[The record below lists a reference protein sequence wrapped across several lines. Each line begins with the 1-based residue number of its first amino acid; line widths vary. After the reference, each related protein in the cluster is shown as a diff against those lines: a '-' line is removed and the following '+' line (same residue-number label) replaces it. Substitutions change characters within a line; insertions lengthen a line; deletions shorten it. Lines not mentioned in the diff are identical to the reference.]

1 MKKPVFHFMLAL
13 GLALSALSM
22 SASALD
28 YGILRPRSTVDST
41 GVPSLSGIP
50 PRDPNASGSVGGG
63 LGNRMGYFSVGPAQS
78 GYVRAS
84 TCILSQVSG
93 NTNRN
98 TSYVRPIGGPYGDGT
113 YVWMIGSSGGVE
125 DPTSAT
131 CYFNGT
137 AGVFNSPSFPNYD
150 NNSVGPVTNEFSGY
164 YIRTYQDYYHLDF
177 LRGESQYAGRT
188 YLTDYTYAPCTV
200 DPASAACAATNPA
213 PICPAPTYFN
223 PSYGACIDPNANNQG

>member
-1 MKKPVFHFMLAL
+1 MLAVGL
-13 GLALSALSM
+13 GLSALSM

-41 GVPSLSGIP
+41 GVPSLNGIP
-50 PRDPNASGSVGGG
+50 PTPIGPGSAGGG
-63 LGNRMGYFSVGPAQS
+63 LGNRMGYFSVNPGKT

-84 TCILSQVSG
+84 TCLLSQTSS
-93 NTNRN
+93 NDNRN
-98 TSYVRPIGGPYGDGT
+98 TSYVRPIAGPFNDGT
-113 YVWMIGSSGGVE
+113 YVWDIGSSGPVE

-137 AGVFNSPSFPNYD
+137 AGVFNSAAFPNYD
-150 NNSVGPVTNEFSGY
+150 NNSAGPVVNDISGY
-164 YIRTYQDYYHLDF
+164 YVRTYQDYFHLDF
-177 LRGESQYAGRT
+177 VNGESQFAGRT

-213 PICPAPTYFN
+213 PICPAPTYFD
-223 PSYGACIDPNANNQG
+223 PFYGACIDPNANNQG